1 VLPRPSLLSKRDAR
15 DSSKMQIAMSPEELL
30 PDLKLRWLG
39 EPADARLGESSV
51 AITAGAATDWF
62 IDPSHAAAPVLNA
75 PALVGSPSGD
85 FLLSS
90 RVAVEFASTF
100 DAGALVL
107 YGDQHVWAKLCFELS
122 PAREPMVVSVVT
134 RDLSDDCNSAV
145 VDADHVWLRVSR
157 IGSAFAF
164 HSSSDGATW
173 SLVRHFALP
182 TTDELLV
189 GFEAQ
194 SPLGE
199 GCTASFT
206 EVDYAM
212 QRLSDIRSGA

>member
-1 VLPRPSLLSKRDAR
+1 
-15 DSSKMQIAMSPEELL
+15 MNPEELL

-39 EPADARLGESSV
+39 EPAGARLEPSR
-51 AITAGAATDWF
+51 IEINAGGATDWF
-62 IDPSHAAAPVLNA
+62 IDPGGAAPVLNA
-75 PALVGSPSGD
+75 PALVGFPSGD

-107 YGDQHVWAKLCFELS
+107 YGNQHVWAKLCFELS

-134 RDLSDDCNSAV
+134 RELSDDCNSTV

-164 HSSSDGATW
+164 HSSSNGASW
-173 SLVRHFALP
+173 NLVRHFALP
-182 TTDELLV
+182 PTDELLI

-206 EVDYAM
+206 EVSYVE
-212 QRLSDIRSGA
+212 QRLSDLRSGA

>member
-1 VLPRPSLLSKRDAR
+1 
-15 DSSKMQIAMSPEELL
+15 MQVAMRPEELL

-39 EPADARLGESSV
+39 EPVNASLEESSV
-51 AITAGAATDWF
+51 EITAGAKTDWF
-62 IDPSHAAAPVLNA
+62 IDPSRAAAPTLNA

-107 YGDQHVWAKLCFELS
+107 YGDQRVWAKLCFERS

-134 RDLSDDCNSAV
+134 RDLSDDCNSTV
-145 VDADHVWLRVSR
+145 VDADHVWLRVAR
-157 IGSAFAF
+157 IGPAFAF
-164 HSSSDGATW
+164 HSSGDGATW
-173 SLVRHFALP
+173 NLVRHFALP
-182 TTDELLV
+182 PTDELLV

-206 EVDYAM
+206 EIDYAT
-212 QRLSDIRSGA
+212 RTLSDIRSGA

>member
-1 VLPRPSLLSKRDAR
+1 
-15 DSSKMQIAMSPEELL
+15 MQIAMSPEELL

-39 EPADARLGESSV
+39 EPANARLGESSV
-51 AITAGAATDWF
+51 AITAGATTDWF
-62 IDPSHAAAPVLNA
+62 IDPSRAAAPVLNA

-107 YGDQHVWAKLCFELS
+107 YGDQRVWAKLCFELS
-122 PAREPMVVSVVT
+122 PARAPMVVSVVT

-157 IGSAFAF
+157 IGAAFAF

-173 SLVRHFALP
+173 NLVRHFAASSDRRAARRLRGSVTP
-182 TTDELLV
+182 RRGLHGVVHRGRLRHAEIAGPPQRRV
-189 GFEAQ
+189 IPGSMMRA
-194 SPLGE
+194 
-199 GCTASFT
+199 GC
-206 EVDYAM
+206 
-212 QRLSDIRSGA
+212 

>member
-1 VLPRPSLLSKRDAR
+1 
-15 DSSKMQIAMSPEELL
+15 MNPEELL
-30 PDLKLRWLG
+30 PDLPLRWLC
-39 EPADARLGESSV
+39 EPAGTRLEPSGIE
-51 AITAGAATDWF
+51 INAGGATDWF
-62 IDPSHAAAPVLNA
+62 IDPGGAAPVLNA
-75 PALVGSPSGD
+75 PALVGLPGGD

-107 YGDQHVWAKLCFELS
+107 YGNQHVWAKLCFELS

-134 RDLSDDCNSAV
+134 RELSDDCNSTI

-164 HSSSDGATW
+164 HSSSDGAGW
-173 SLVRHFALP
+173 NLVRHFALP
-182 TTDELLV
+182 PTDELLV

-206 EVDYAM
+206 EVSYVE
-212 QRLSDIRSGA
+212 QRLSDLRSGA